1 MSDTPVIDEPQVD
14 EPQVEPQ
21 ADDAVSVS
29 LDEEEAAA
37 PVEVDAPQF
46 NVVSG
51 EVPAQVSPAAP
62 EGTPAVSVV
71 HEVHAQVD
79 QVITDP
85 SSPEAV
91 SELVSGSLDLP
102 VHALSGKTPEEQF
115 ADAAE

>member
-1 MSDTPVIDEPQVD
+1 MSDTPVIDEPQND
-14 EPQVEPQ
+14 EPQVDPQVEEP
-21 ADDAVSVS
+21 VSVTVV
-29 LDEEEAAA
+29 EEEAAA
-37 PVEVDAPQF
+37 PAPVDAPQY